1 VRRALAALTLV
12 VCGIAVGCGDENGRL
27 VRLWTVDQA
36 ESISTIRGMHVRVRE
51 CRGLGHAE
59 RDDESRR
66 FRRFACV
73 AGARRPGET
82 YDTVGVFYDLRPLD
96 AYEGPASKHAL
107 ENVRFIGGPGIP

>member
-1 VRRALAALTLV
+1 VRRALATLTLV
-12 VCGIAVGCGDENGRL
+12 VCGIAVGCAEEAP
-27 VRLWTVDQA
+27 LWTVRQA

-51 CRGLGHAE
+51 CRGVGHAAP
-59 RDDESRR
+59 DESTS

-82 YDTVGVFYDLRPLD
+82 YDTVGVFYDLRPLGK
-96 AYEGPASKHAL
+96 YEGPASEHAL